1 MYLSEELKQAIDK
14 MINGEKFMFGR
25 RNGKTFIAYL
35 IQWRILGYSW
45 SYIEEELLT
54 KEETL

>member
-1 MYLSEELKQAIDK
+1 MYLSDELKQAIDK
-14 MINGEKFMFGR
+14 IIDDKKFMYGR
-25 RNGKTFIAYL
+25 RNGKTFIVYL

-54 KEETL
+54 KEEIL